1 MSAPTH
7 SATMAP
13 ITQEAVAI
21 LRAEKRN
28 GSEDGRRSL
37 KKTWRRLAERTRI
50 SSSAEGSTA
59 SRPRTML
66 TRVGK
71 NEINAAIT
79 TFGA

>member
-1 MSAPTH
+1 
-7 SATMAP
+7 MAP

-21 LRAEKRN
+21 LSAENRN

-37 KKTWRRLAERTRI
+37 KNTWRRFAESTRI

-66 TRVGK
+66 TSVGK
-71 NEINAAIT
+71 NEIKAAMT